1 MKVYCLEV
9 WKILQSFFFNF
20 ISDHKTGLLINDLPF
35 LEEAGYVDIEDVLKK
50 GNDELKKLMEEKDI
64 LKPTITLINDFLAQN
79 LNFK

>member
-1 MKVYCLEV
+1 MENIAK
-9 WKILQSFFFNF
+9 FFFNF
-20 ISDHKTGLLINDLPF
+20 ISDHKTGLLISDLPF

-64 LKPTITLINDFLAQN
+64 LKSTITLINDFLAQN